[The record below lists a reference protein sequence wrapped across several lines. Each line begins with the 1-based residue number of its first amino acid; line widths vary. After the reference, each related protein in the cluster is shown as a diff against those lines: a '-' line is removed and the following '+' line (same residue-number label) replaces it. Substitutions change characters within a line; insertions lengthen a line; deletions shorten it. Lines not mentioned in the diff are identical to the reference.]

1 DHFLAC
7 RGASADSAAMESVSR
22 EDGRTISEILLTASC
37 GPPVRLR
44 LLLPDEAETQKVGL
58 LLLIGG
64 HRTGRNA
71 VDLIGD
77 PAGIAYAAIDYPYRG
92 SHSLSG
98 ASQIIRAI
106 PAIQDALLDTPPALM
121 LAMDWISRQ
130 PWFDAGHAEL
140 AGISLGVP
148 LAAVAGALDDRFTRV
163 WLIHGATNNY
173 DWVMHAAE
181 NRVRNRVLR
190 DLSVRASLLLAYGN
204 SFRTADWLREIA
216 PRPVVIIAA
225 RDDERMPQG
234 ATAAYRTASES
245 EHVSLMWTQGKHIEP
260 GREYELQQLVDL
272 VVGEMQATS
281 DNFGQ
286 GADLLPMPG
295 RLP

>member
-1 DHFLAC
+1 
-7 RGASADSAAMESVSR
+7 MESLSR
-22 EDGRTISEILLTASC
+22 EDGRTISDILLTANC
-37 GPPVRLR
+37 GPQVRLR
-44 LLLPDEAETQKVGL
+44 LLLPEEAATRKVGL

-64 HRTGRNA
+64 HRTGRHA
-71 VDLIGD
+71 VDLIGE

-92 SHSLSG
+92 NDSLSG
-98 ASQIIRAI
+98 ALQIAGAI
-106 PAIQDALLDTPPALM
+106 PAIQDALLDTPPALI

-140 AGISLGVP
+140 AGVSLGVP
-148 LAAVAGALDDRFTRV
+148 FAAVAGALDDRFTRV
-163 WLIHGATNNY
+163 WLIHGATSNY
-173 DWVMHAAE
+173 DWVLHMAE
-181 NRVRNRVLR
+181 NRVKNRVLR
-190 DLSVRASLLLAYGN
+190 DLAVRASLLLAYGN

-234 ATAAYRTASES
+234 APAAYRTASES
-245 EHVSLMWTQGKHIEP
+245 EHVSLMWTEGKHVEP

-281 DNFGQ
+281 DNF
-286 GADLLPMPG
+286 DRRTNLLPMPG
-295 RLP
+295 QLP